1 MPNQSLSQKADE
13 ALNVIYK
20 EYQFRKNSYYLK
32 AFTISSLFP
41 DKNNSDIMSALIELS
56 KTKMIRLF
64 SDKRIILNDEAIRYI
79 ESKLGNKI
87 C

>member
-32 AFTISSLFP
+32 VFTISSLFP